1 MEGVIKRVKYNKNPL
16 AEVIYQLRFPTI
28 LSINAAEPVAFQ
40 EKVRKEFPF
49 YQKRVNTNEIDING
63 VRQTLGKEIN
73 YEFVSQDRGTKI
85 NLTSS
90 FIAVSSIKYDRW
102 EFFRK
107 AIEDVRKAFEE
118 VYQPQFYIRVGLR
131 YQDVIDRKVLNL
143 EDKGWTELIQPH
155 ILGTVNNNNQNSLK
169 QWIVNCEFSDEETK
183 VQTRQ
188 VFQLSQK
195 VGTNDLVIILDCDY
209 FLMDTIQKDNVLNLS
224 NQLHDK
230 SSTFIRNAITS
241 TLHEAMDPVE
251 LEPIEQ

>member
-1 MEGVIKRVKYNKNPL
+1 MTSVIKRMKYNKNPL

-28 LSINAAEPVAFQ
+28 LSINASEPVEFQ
-40 EKVRKEFPF
+40 EKVRRRFPF
-49 YQKRVNTNEIDING
+49 YQKLVNTNEIDING
-63 VRQTLGKEIN
+63 VKQTLGKEIN

-107 AIEDVRKAFEE
+107 IIEEVRKAFED
-118 VYQPQFYIRVGLR
+118 VYQPQFYVRVGLR

-143 EDKGWTELIQPH
+143 EDKGWTELIKPH
-155 ILGTVNNNNQNSLK
+155 ILGTVNKKNQNLLK
-169 QWIVNCEFSDEETK
+169 QWIVKCEFSDEDTK

-195 VGTNDLVIILDCDY
+195 VGTNELVIIFDCDY
-209 FLMDTIQKDNVLNLS
+209 FLMDTIQKDKVLELS

-230 SSTFIRNAITS
+230 SSTFIRNAITG
-241 TLHEAMDPVE
+241 TLHDAMEPVE
-251 LEPIEQ
+251 LEHIEQ